1 MGNKSLMKK
10 DSPTLS
16 SKPKSPSVISQARK
30 YIFQK
35 HVGAKNHRMCITSKK
50 KWKQTE
56 KNIAKK
62 KFNVLLLCNYCS
74 KYSLMAG
81 V

>member
-1 MGNKSLMKK
+1 MKK

-16 SKPKSPSVISQARK
+16 SKPKSSSVISQARK

-50 KWKQTE
+50 NENKQ
-56 KNIAKK
+56 KKKYCKK

>member
-16 SKPKSPSVISQARK
+16 SKPKSSSVISQARK

-50 KWKQTE
+50 KNENKQK

-62 KFNVLLLCNYCS
+62 KIQCTTSVQLLFEI
-74 KYSLMAG
+74 
-81 V
+81 

>member
-16 SKPKSPSVISQARK
+16 SKPKSSSVISQARK

-50 KWKQTE
+50 KKNENKQ
-56 KNIAKK
+56 KK
-62 KFNVLLLCNYCS
+62 ILQKKIQCTTSVQLLFEI
-74 KYSLMAG
+74 
-81 V
+81 